1 MMGDMM
7 SWMGILGL
15 AGLVLLL
22 ALVAAGVYLG
32 IRLARPGLEKSSSRA
47 LLDRR
52 LAAGEI
58 DVDEY
63 YEREA
68 VFREAKRRRR

>member
-1 MMGDMM
+1 M
-7 SWMGILGL
+7 SWMVVCGL
-15 AGLVLLL
+15 AGLVLVL
-22 ALVAAGVYLG
+22 ALIAAGVYLG
-32 IRLARPGLEKSSSRA
+32 TRLSPPGGDRDSGRA

-68 VFREAKRRRR
+68 VLREAKRRRR

>member
-1 MMGDMM
+1 MI
-7 SWMGILGL
+7 WMVGCGL
-15 AGLVLLL
+15 AGLVLVF
-22 ALVAAGVYLG
+22 ALIAAGVYLG
-32 IRLARPGLEKSSSRA
+32 SRLSPLGGDRDSGRA

-68 VFREAKRRRR
+68 VLREPKRRRR

>member
-1 MMGDMM
+1 MMGG
-7 SWMGILGL
+7 MGMLWLI
-15 AGLVLLL
+15 GLVALLV
-22 ALVAAGVYLG
+22 LVGVGAYLG
-32 IRLARPGLEKSSSRA
+32 VRLARPRLEGDSPRA
-47 LLDRR
+47 LLERR

-68 VFREAKRRRR
+68 AIRAGERPRR